1 MIVIPMKEDKMKTDT
16 ASEQYSMMTDTPV
29 NTLIIRLA
37 VPTIISMLVT
47 NIYNMADTFFVS
59 RLGTS
64 ASGATGVVF
73 ALMAVIQAFGF
84 MCGHGAGSNISRH
97 LGAHEYHPADVNAS
111 TGFFLSVIF
120 GCLISAAG
128 LSDLTGLVRFLGS
141 TDTILPYA
149 RTYAFYILLA
159 APAFS
164 ASCVLNN
171 ILRYEGHAMY
181 AMVGLTVGGVLN
193 IFGDM
198 FLMFCLHMGISG
210 AGLST
215 TVSQYISAVI
225 LLLPF
230 LRGRTQSH
238 IGFRYLSL
246 KPDQIWLILS
256 VGSPSLIRQG
266 LNSVSVMILNQQAA
280 PYHDA
285 AIAAMSIV
293 SRVINLLFCVAIGF
307 GQGFQPVAAFNY
319 GAGRYGRVKE
329 AYHCLLRTSLIVMSI
344 FAACGFLFAGPII
357 SFFRNDPEVIS
368 IGTTALRLQCISL
381 ILLPV
386 STSGNMLFQSLGKS
400 GRAAFLA
407 SSRSGLFFIPAILIL
422 THFFGLTGIE
432 CAQFTADVI
441 SSIVTVPF
449 VVNFLHSLRSDG

>member
-1 MIVIPMKEDKMKTDT
+1 MQQSDS
-16 ASEQYSMMTDTPV
+16 ASAQYVMMTETPIK
-29 NTLIIRLA
+29 NLIIKLA
-37 VPTIISMLVT
+37 IPTIISMLVT

-59 RLGTS
+59 GLGTS

-97 LGAHEYHPADVNAS
+97 LGAHEYGPADVNAS
-111 TGFFLSVIF
+111 TGFFLSIIF
-120 GCLISAAG
+120 GCIIMAAG
-128 LSDLTGLVRFLGS
+128 LPNLEWLVRFLGS

-149 RTYAFYILLA
+149 KTYAFYILLA

-171 ILRYEGHAMY
+171 ILRYEGRAFY
-181 AMVGLTVGGVLN
+181 AMLGLTAGGVLN
-193 IFGDM
+193 IFGDV
-198 FLMFCLHMGISG
+198 FFIYCLHMGIGG

-215 TVSQYISAVI
+215 TISQYISTFI
-225 LLLPF
+225 LFLPF
-230 LRGRTQSH
+230 LRKQTQSH
-238 IGFRYLSL
+238 ISIRSFSLGFN
-246 KPDQIWLILS
+246 QIYLILS

-293 SRVINLLFCVAIGF
+293 SRVVNLLFCVAVGF

-319 GAGRYGRVKE
+319 GAGKYKRVQS
-329 AYHCLLRTSLIVMSI
+329 AYNCLLRISLCVMSFCAI
-344 FAACGFLFAGPII
+344 VGFVFASPII
-357 SFFRNDPEVIS
+357 RFFRNDPAVIS
-368 IGTTALRLQCISL
+368 IGTAALRFQCISL
-381 ILLPV
+381 VMLPI
-386 STSGNMLFQSLGKS
+386 STSGNMLFQSIGKS

-422 THFFGLTGIE
+422 RHFFGLKGIE
-432 CAQFTADVI
+432 CSQFTADVI
-441 SSIVTVPF
+441 SSIVTIPF
-449 VVNFLHSLRSDG
+449 VVYFFHHMKQDC